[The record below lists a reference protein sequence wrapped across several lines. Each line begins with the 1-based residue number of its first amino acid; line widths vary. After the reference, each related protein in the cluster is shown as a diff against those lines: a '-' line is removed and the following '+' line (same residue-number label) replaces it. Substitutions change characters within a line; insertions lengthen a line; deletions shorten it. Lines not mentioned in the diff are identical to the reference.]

1 VVSAVPFKT
10 VVVLVVE
17 DDRQARELFRT
28 TLRAEGYSVVA
39 VEDGIDALA
48 YLDLHMPAAV
58 VLDLGLPRLH
68 GRDVLAEMGAHG
80 LTRVIPVIVVTG
92 ESKPLLNEL
101 DYACVLR
108 KPVGPEEL
116 IASVR
121 GCIEKAH
128 SRAHTDD

>member
-1 VVSAVPFKT
+1 MVVGPANT

-17 DDRQARELFRT
+17 DDRQAREMFRT
-28 TLRAEGYSVVA
+28 ALRAEGFNVVA
-39 VEDGIDALA
+39 VADGVDALE
-48 YLDLHMPAAV
+48 YLDAHTPAAV

-68 GRDVLAEMGAHG
+68 GRDVLAEMDAQG
-80 LTRVIPVIVVTG
+80 LTQMVPVIVVTG

-121 GCIEKAH
+121 GCIEKARTRD
-128 SRAHTDD
+128 S